1 MWVCTTSMTAMI
13 AHARP
18 SNGWVWRPEP
28 HFSTLWEETHLLV
41 HARHGHHVDLP
52 DNRITIYAR

>member
-1 MWVCTTSMTAMI
+1 MTAMI